1 MKNYEQ
7 MIKDAEWLL
16 KDKAKE
22 TETIKKTM
30 GEENQKI
37 KELRAKDKELEE
49 ARDKVNKELVLV
61 VQSNRAGS
69 DKVKLIDEEIG
80 KLTRDVAEMKR
91 EKSVLELMAK
101 QQNFWDAL
109 EMRMRHKI
117 DELNTGLEG
126 LNDEKDPKNI
136 IEDLK
141 AFEKQKMNFSQQRV
155 DINNAQAIYDK
166 AIRTICELS
175 INGKKILPHHK
186 EARLNVLDRF
196 LHLDHVWPRFNQS
209 HYHCY

>member
-22 TETIKKTM
+22 TETLKKTL
-30 GEENQKI
+30 GEENQKL
-37 KELRAKDKELEE
+37 KALRAKDKELEE
-49 ARDKVNKELVLV
+49 ARDDIQKQLAVT
-61 VQSNRAGS
+61 VQANRANG
-69 DKVKLIDEEIG
+69 DAVRQIDEEIG
-80 KLTRDVAEMKR
+80 QLTRDIAEMKR
-91 EKSVLELMAK
+91 EKDVLELMAK

-126 LNDEKDPKNI
+126 LNDEKDPKMI

-141 AFEKQKMNFSQQRV
+141 SFEKQPMNFSQQRV

-186 EARLNVLDRF
+186 EARLNILDRF
-196 LHLDHVWPRFNQS
+196 LHLDHIVRHWN
-209 HYHCY
+209 

>member
-1 MKNYEQ
+1 MKNYDQ
-7 MIKDAEWLL
+7 LIKDAEWLL
-16 KDKAKE
+16 KDKTKE

-30 GEENQKI
+30 GEENHKI
-37 KELRAKDKELEE
+37 QELRAKDKELEE
-49 ARDKVNKELVLV
+49 ARGEIHKELGLIVR
-61 VQSNRAGS
+61 SNQAGS

-80 KLTRDVAEMKR
+80 KLTRDIVEMKR

-109 EMRMRHKI
+109 EIRMRHKI
-117 DELNTGLEG
+117 SELNAGLEG
-126 LNDEKDPKNI
+126 LSDEKDPKSI

-155 DINNAQAIYDK
+155 DINHAQAIYDK
-166 AIRTICELS
+166 AIRNICELS
-175 INGKKILPHHK
+175 INGQKILPHHK

-196 LHLDHVWPRFNQS
+196 LHLDHIVRHWN
-209 HYHCY
+209 

>member
-22 TETIKKTM
+22 TETLKKTL
-30 GEENQKI
+30 GEENQKL
-37 KELRAKDKELEE
+37 KALRAKDKELEE
-49 ARDKVNKELVLV
+49 ARDDIQKQLAVT
-61 VQSNRAGS
+61 VQANRANG
-69 DKVKLIDEEIG
+69 DAVRQIDEEIG
-80 KLTRDVAEMKR
+80 QLTRDIAEMKR
-91 EKSVLELMAK
+91 EKDVLELMAK

-109 EMRMRHKI
+109 EMRMRQKI
-117 DELNTGLEG
+117 GELNAGLEG
-126 LNDEKDPKNI
+126 LNDEKDQKSI

-141 AFEKQKMNFSQQRV
+141 TFEKQKMNFTQQRV

-175 INGKKILPHHK
+175 INGQKILPHHK
-186 EARLNVLDRF
+186 EARLNILDRF
-196 LHLDHVWPRFNQS
+196 LHLDHIVRHWN
-209 HYHCY
+209 

>member
-80 KLTRDVAEMKR
+80 KLTRDIAEMKR
-91 EKSVLELMAK
+91 EKNVLELMAK

-126 LNDEKDPKNI
+126 LSDEKDPKTI

-155 DINNAQAIYDK
+155 DINNAQAIYEK

-175 INGKKILPHHK
+175 INGQKILPHHK
-186 EARLNVLDRF
+186 EARLNILDRF
-196 LHLDHVWPRFNQS
+196 LHLDHIVRHWN
-209 HYHCY
+209 

>member
-22 TETIKKTM
+22 TETLKKTL
-30 GEENQKI
+30 GEENQKL
-37 KELRAKDKELEE
+37 KALRAKDKELEE
-49 ARDKVNKELVLV
+49 ARDDIQKQLAVT
-61 VQSNRAGS
+61 VQANRANG
-69 DKVKLIDEEIG
+69 DAVRQIDEEIG
-80 KLTRDVAEMKR
+80 QLTRDIAEMKR
-91 EKSVLELMAK
+91 EKDVLELMAK

-117 DELNTGLEG
+117 DELNTGLED
-126 LNDEKDPKNI
+126 LNDEKDPKMI

-141 AFEKQKMNFSQQRV
+141 SIEKQPMNFSQQRV

-186 EARLNVLDRF
+186 EARLNILDRF
-196 LHLDHVWPRFNQS
+196 LHLDHIVRHWN
-209 HYHCY
+209 

>member
-37 KELRAKDKELEE
+37 QELRAKDKELEE
-49 ARDKVNKELVLV
+49 ARDQVNKELVLL
-61 VQSNRAGS
+61 VQSNTAGS

-80 KLTRDVAEMKR
+80 QLTRDIAEMKR
-91 EKSVLELMAK
+91 EKNVLELMGK

-109 EMRMRHKI
+109 EMRMRQKI
-117 DELNTGLEG
+117 DELNAGLEG
-126 LNDEKDPKNI
+126 LSDEKDPKTI

-175 INGKKILPHHK
+175 INGQKILPHHK

-196 LHLDHVWPRFNQS
+196 LHLDHIARHWN
-209 HYHCY
+209 

>member
-37 KELRAKDKELEE
+37 KELRAEDKELEE
-49 ARDKVNKELVLV
+49 ARDKVNKQLVLL
-61 VQSNRAGS
+61 VQSNKAGS

-80 KLTRDVAEMKR
+80 QLTRDIAEMKR
-91 EKSVLELMAK
+91 EKNVLELMGK

-109 EMRMRHKI
+109 EMRMRQKI
-117 DELNTGLEG
+117 DELNAGLEG
-126 LNDEKDPKNI
+126 LSDEKDPKTI

-175 INGKKILPHHK
+175 INGQKILPHHK

-196 LHLDHVWPRFNQS
+196 LHLDHIVRHWN
-209 HYHCY
+209 

>member
-22 TETIKKTM
+22 TETLKKTL
-30 GEENQKI
+30 GEENQKL
-37 KELRAKDKELEE
+37 KALRAKDKELEE
-49 ARDKVNKELVLV
+49 ARDDIQKQLAVT
-61 VQSNRAGS
+61 VQANRANG
-69 DKVKLIDEEIG
+69 DAVRQIDEEIG
-80 KLTRDVAEMKR
+80 QLTRDIAEMKR
-91 EKSVLELMAK
+91 EKDVLELMAK

-117 DELNTGLEG
+117 DELNTGLED
-126 LNDEKDPKNI
+126 LNDEKDPKMI

-141 AFEKQKMNFSQQRV
+141 SFEKQPMNFSQQRV

-186 EARLNVLDRF
+186 EARLNILDRF
-196 LHLDHVWPRFNQS
+196 LHLDHIVRHWN
-209 HYHCY
+209 

>member
-7 MIKDAEWLL
+7 MIKDAEWLA

-37 KELRAKDKELEE
+37 QELRAKDKELEE
-49 ARDKVNKELVLV
+49 ARDQVNKELVLL
-61 VQSNRAGS
+61 VQSNKAGS

-80 KLTRDVAEMKR
+80 QLTRDIAEMKR
-91 EKSVLELMAK
+91 EKNVLELMGK

-109 EMRMRHKI
+109 EMRMRQKI
-117 DELNTGLEG
+117 DELNAGLEG
-126 LNDEKDPKNI
+126 LSDEKDPKTI

-175 INGKKILPHHK
+175 INGQKILPHHK

-196 LHLDHVWPRFNQS
+196 LHLDHIARHWN
-209 HYHCY
+209 

>member
-22 TETIKKTM
+22 TETLKKTL
-30 GEENQKI
+30 GEENQKL
-37 KELRAKDKELEE
+37 KALRAKDKELEE
-49 ARDKVNKELVLV
+49 ARDDIQKQLAVT
-61 VQSNRAGS
+61 VQANRANG
-69 DKVKLIDEEIG
+69 DAVRQIDEEIG
-80 KLTRDVAEMKR
+80 QLTRDIAEMKR
-91 EKSVLELMAK
+91 EKDVLELMAK

-126 LNDEKDPKNI
+126 LNDEKDPKMI

-141 AFEKQKMNFSQQRV
+141 SFEKQPMNFSQQRV

-175 INGKKILPHHK
+175 INGKKILLHHK
-186 EARLNVLDRF
+186 EARLNILDRF
-196 LHLDHVWPRFNQS
+196 LHLDHIVRHWN
-209 HYHCY
+209 

>member
-22 TETIKKTM
+22 TETLKKTM
-30 GEENQKI
+30 GEENQKL
-37 KELRAKDKELEE
+37 KALRAKDKELEE
-49 ARDKVNKELVLV
+49 ARDEIQKQLAVTVQANKANGDTV
-61 VQSNRAGS
+61 RR
-69 DKVKLIDEEIG
+69 IDEEIG
-80 KLTRDVAEMKR
+80 QLTRDIAEMKR
-91 EKSVLELMAK
+91 EKDVLELMAK

-126 LNDEKDPKNI
+126 LSDEKDPKTI

-175 INGKKILPHHK
+175 INGQKILPHHK
-186 EARLNVLDRF
+186 EARLNILDRF
-196 LHLDHVWPRFNQS
+196 LHLDHIVRHWN
-209 HYHCY
+209 

>member
-22 TETIKKTM
+22 TETLKKTM
-30 GEENQKI
+30 GEENQKL
-37 KELRAKDKELEE
+37 KALRAKDKELEE
-49 ARDKVNKELVLV
+49 ARDEIQKQLAVTVQANKANGDTV
-61 VQSNRAGS
+61 RR
-69 DKVKLIDEEIG
+69 IDEEIG
-80 KLTRDVAEMKR
+80 QLTRDIAEMKR
-91 EKSVLELMAK
+91 EKDVLELMAK

-126 LNDEKDPKNI
+126 LSDEKDPKII

-141 AFEKQKMNFSQQRV
+141 AFEKQKLNFSQQRV
-155 DINNAQAIYDK
+155 DINNAQAIYDN

-175 INGKKILPHHK
+175 ISGKKILPHHK
-186 EARLNVLDRF
+186 EARLNILDRF
-196 LHLDHVWPRFNQS
+196 LHLDHIVRHWN
-209 HYHCY
+209 

>member
-30 GEENQKI
+30 GEENHKI
-37 KELRAKDKELEE
+37 QELRAKDKELEE
-49 ARDKVNKELVLV
+49 ARDKVNKELVLL
-61 VQSNRAGS
+61 VQSNKAGS
-69 DKVKLIDEEIG
+69 DTVKLIDEEIG
-80 KLTRDVAEMKR
+80 KLTRDIAEMKR

-101 QQNFWDAL
+101 QQNFWDAV
-109 EMRMRHKI
+109 EMRMRQKI

-126 LNDEKDPKNI
+126 LSDEKDPKII

-155 DINNAQAIYDK
+155 DINTAQGIYDK

-175 INGKKILPHHK
+175 INGQKILPHHK

-196 LHLDHVWPRFNQS
+196 LHLDHIVRHWN
-209 HYHCY
+209 

>member
-22 TETIKKTM
+22 TQTLKKTL
-30 GEENQKI
+30 GEENQKL
-37 KELRAKDKELEE
+37 KALRAKDKELEE
-49 ARDKVNKELVLV
+49 ARDDIQKQLAVT
-61 VQSNRAGS
+61 VQANRANG
-69 DKVKLIDEEIG
+69 DAVRQIDEEIG
-80 KLTRDVAEMKR
+80 QLTRDIAEMKR
-91 EKSVLELMAK
+91 EKDVLELMAK

-126 LNDEKDPKNI
+126 LNDEKDPKMI

-141 AFEKQKMNFSQQRV
+141 SFEKQPMNFSQQRV

-166 AIRTICELS
+166 AIRTIGELS

-186 EARLNVLDRF
+186 EARLNILDRF
-196 LHLDHVWPRFNQS
+196 LHLDHIVRHWN
-209 HYHCY
+209 